1 MVGLAAHDGAVRPLG
16 KRFLPNRFK
25 QRTIYDRRL
34 LTWQDLI
41 LVFDL
46 ADIEVVTQQV
56 VQRAAAER
64 NATARLARR
73 QMLDFCPDITLFE
86 VPNQFVDPAEFQVT
100 PEDRP
105 DQLSL
110 FVDDGNLAVLH
121 FITER

>member
-46 ADIEVVTQQV
+46 ADIEVVAQQV

-64 NATARLARR
+64 NATACLARR
-73 QMLDFCPDITLFE
+73 QVLDFCPDVSFFE
-86 VPNQFVDPAEFQVT
+86 VPNQFVNTAEFQVAS
-100 PEDRP
+100 EDRP

-110 FVDDGNLAVLH
+110 SIDDGNLTVLH
-121 FITER
+121 FITE